1 MELELWGS
9 AQELR
14 RLEKA
19 RLKEEKRRKE
29 DPYCRCRRRCT
40 GPWPLAIG
48 NRPVFYSC
56 SGTRGVVGR
65 YYLPTF
71 ASVVPS
77 ATADVSV
84 DEIPIY
90 DLSVGRRYVA
100 LVLGFLIPFTCLSM

>member
-1 MELELWGS
+1 MGAGAAQARKGAPEGGEAPQGGS
-9 AQELR
+9 VLP
-14 RLEKA
+14 LPTP
-19 RLKEEKRRKE
+19 LH
-29 DPYCRCRRRCT
+29 
-40 GPWPLAIG
+40 GPLALGNWPLD
-48 NRPVFYSC
+48 YSC

-100 LVLGFLIPFTCLSM
+100 LFLGFLIPFTCLSV